1 MDCQYFVWGA
11 APILETVMSRY
22 HCHSP
27 FLMFWGLLRNSFF
40 KTTIAMMLVQEVE
53 VVVVC
58 VVHGA
63 VLWWYDT
70 GGCYNDTISRVL
82 PIFVWLTARAAL
94 QPFVAVMQTPV
105 TRDQT
110 ISSNTLISLQYTCT
124 VIEIKIELKQYFT
137 FHFYYIFTYLT
148 SKASINQ
155 R

>member
-1 MDCQYFVWGA
+1 
-11 APILETVMSRY
+11 
-22 HCHSP
+22 
-27 FLMFWGLLRNSFF
+27 
-40 KTTIAMMLVQEVE
+40 MLVQEVE

-82 PIFVWLTARAAL
+82 PIFVLLTARAAL

-110 ISSNTLISLQYTCT
+110 IISKQYTYT
-124 VIEIKIELKQYFT
+124 VIEIKLETIL
-137 FHFYYIFTYLT
+137 YYLFI
-148 SKASINQ
+148 
-155 R
+155 